1 MESGKYM
8 DKIPFDYVN
17 MVELANKLL
26 ECNASSEQA
35 IVVRSTTGEILSFTN
50 IIGDHF
56 CEDSFVE
63 KISAGTVISGIVCM
77 WRDGTVD
84 VTSKRFQ
91 DLTVAKGIVDESST
105 ILLQSPKSG
114 YMICKY
120 LR

>member
-1 MESGKYM
+1 M

-17 MVELANKLL
+17 MVELAHNLL
-26 ECNASSEQA
+26 ECDASSEQA

-50 IIGDHF
+50 IIGDHS

-63 KISAGTVISGIVCM
+63 NISAGTVIRGIVCM

-84 VTSKRFQ
+84 VTSKHFQ
-91 DLTVAKGIVDESST
+91 DLTTAKDFVNECTT

-114 YMICKY
+114 YMVCKY